1 MFGFSGGYPSAYAQP
16 SYGGYGNPRQG
27 FSQGM
32 GGRGTSL
39 EGIASLVGMF
49 SQMSPEQFDTGIAR
63 LTQFKDVYGSGGFG
77 NMGGNTSSMQG
88 LFGGSPSMSIN
99 SFSPQ
104 NSFGGFSPNRSN
116 FRQPTNLGM
125 PFGNSIR
132 QGSVNT
138 QTGRPD
144 FLASS
149 PNPLFANAGLI
160 GPGVTRTLSGPE
172 GQSMQVLAN
181 DPRFIGKSENE
192 VQKMVFG
199 GSTGGVNSI
208 SNYAPNAPVWVPQS
222 VLAQEMGNMGNMG
235 NTTGRQSNMGN
246 TTGILSSI
254 NASQA
259 QQGGQQPGNTGIT
272 GGFF

>member
-49 SQMSPEQFDTGIAR
+49 AQMSPEQFDTGIAR
-63 LTQFKDVYGSGGFG
+63 LAQFKDVYGTGGFG

-88 LFGGSPSMSIN
+88 LFGGSPSMSRN

-116 FRQPTNLGM
+116 FRQPSGLGM

-132 QGSVNT
+132 QGSVNA
-138 QTGRPD
+138 PS
-144 FLASS
+144 FSS
-149 PNPLFANAGLI
+149 PAPNPLFSNASLTGA
-160 GPGVTRTLSGPE
+160 GVTRALQGPG

-181 DPRFIGKSENE
+181 DPRFNGKSEDE
-192 VQKMVFG
+192 IQQMVFG
-199 GSTGGVNSI
+199 DSTKG
-208 SNYAPNAPVWVPQS
+208 
-222 VLAQEMGNMGNMG
+222 M
-235 NTTGRQSNMGN
+235 
-246 TTGILSSI
+246 
-254 NASQA
+254 
-259 QQGGQQPGNTGIT
+259 
-272 GGFF
+272 F